1 MTLFLVTE
9 PAFTRF
15 GDRIGAV
22 APDARFIRMQTNG
35 ELLFGDRP
43 LAWEQ
48 AAPDVAW
55 VTSDLFDDG
64 PVRPFFKLLLT
75 AKPGWVQIAGAG
87 VDHPVFDMILGEG
100 VRITTSHVTGP
111 PIAEYVIRAVLDH
124 YQQPAVWAAERADR
138 RWVAHDFREVYGTT
152 WLVVGLGAIGT
163 AVAERA
169 RAFGATVIG
178 VRRHPDGTEP
188 VDECVRPDRLE
199 DVLPR
204 ADVVVLCAPGGAE
217 TRHLMYRATFGLMR
231 SRSVLVNVGRG
242 SLIDEE
248 ALHDALDRGIPEAA
262 ILDVADTEPP
272 PADSWLWSHPRVV
285 LTPHSSAGGTGRYAR
300 GAEVFCDNL
309 ARWSKGEPLHHE
321 VTAGSTP

>member
-1 MTLFLVTE
+1 MLLLVTE

-15 GDRIGAV
+15 GDRIAAV
-22 APDARFIRMQTNG
+22 VPDARFVRMQKNG

-43 LAWEQ
+43 LPWEE

-75 AKPGWVQIAGAG
+75 AKPRWVQLAGAG

-100 VRITTSHVTGP
+100 VRLTTSHVTGL
-111 PIAEYVIRAVLDH
+111 PIAEYVMRAVLDY
-124 YQQPAVWAAERADR
+124 YQQPALWAAERADR

-178 VRRHPDGTEP
+178 VRRQPDGSEP
-188 VDECVRPDRLE
+188 VDECVRPDRL
-199 DVLPR
+199 DAVLPR

-217 TRHLMYRATFGLMR
+217 TRHLMYRATFGVMR
-231 SRSVLVNVGRG
+231 ARSVLVNVGRG

-248 ALHDALDRGIPEAA
+248 ALHDALDRGIPEFA

-272 PADSWLWSHPRVV
+272 PPDSWLWSHPRVA

-309 ARWSKGEPLHHE
+309 ARWLKSEPLRHE

>member
-1 MTLFLVTE
+1 MLLLVTE

-22 APDARFIRMQTNG
+22 APDARFIRMQKSG

-43 LAWEQ
+43 LAWDE
-48 AAPDVAW
+48 AKPDVAW

-75 AKPGWVQIAGAG
+75 AKPTWVQIAGAG
-87 VDHPVFDMILGEG
+87 IDHPVFDMILGEG
-100 VRITTSHVTGP
+100 VRLTTSHVTGP
-111 PIAEYVIRAVLDH
+111 PIAEYVMRTVLDH
-124 YQQPAVWAAERADR
+124 FQHPALWAAERADR
-138 RWVAHDFREVYGTT
+138 RWVPHDFREVLGTT

-163 AVAERA
+163 AVAVRA

-188 VDECVRPDRLE
+188 VDECVRPDFLGS
-199 DVLPR
+199 VLPR

-217 TRHLMYRATFGLMR
+217 TRHLMFRATFGVMR
-231 SRSVLVNVGRG
+231 PGSVLVNVGRG
-242 SLIDEE
+242 SLIDE
-248 ALHDALDRGIPEAA
+248 DALRDALERGIPEVA
-262 ILDVADTEPP
+262 ILDVTDTEPP
-272 PADSWLWSHPRVV
+272 APDSWLWSHPRVV
-285 LTPHSSAGGTGRYAR
+285 LTPHSSAGGTGRYGR
-300 GAEVFCDNL
+300 TAELFCDNL
-309 ARWSKGEPLHHE
+309 GRWLRGDPLLHE